1 MHTIYPL
8 RFRPIFKDKV
18 WGGTRL
24 KELLGKDFDPLPNC
38 GESWEL
44 SGVDGSISIAA
55 GGFLQDN
62 NLKELIEVYM
72 EDLVGEK
79 VFARH
84 GTQFP
89 LLIKFLDTTE
99 PLSVQVHPDDTLA
112 RARHGSLG
120 KTEMWVV
127 LHAEPGT
134 EIITGFQQGVG
145 REDYLGHL
153 EKGRLRDI
161 LHVEKAMVGDVYFI
175 PAGRIH
181 AIGAG
186 ITLCEIQQSSD
197 VTYRVYDWDRPGLD
211 GRLRALHTE
220 QALDAIDFSPV
231 EAYKTPY
238 SIVPNGS
245 VNLVSCPY
253 FTTNL
258 LVFDQRIESDYYFL
272 DSFVV
277 YICLEG
283 QCVLQ
288 YPGGKMVIRAGDT
301 CLLPAEIKQ
310 MAFIPEAGRCRLLE
324 VYTAL

>member
-1 MHTIYPL
+1 MHTLYPI
-8 RFRPIFKDKV
+8 RFKPIFKDKV

-24 KELLGKDFDPLPNC
+24 KKLLAKDFDPLPNC

-44 SGVDGSISIAA
+44 SGVEGDISVAA
-55 GGFLQDN
+55 SGFLQDN
-62 NLKELIEVYM
+62 DLKELIEVYM
-72 EDLVGEK
+72 GDLLGEK
-79 VFARH
+79 VFARY

-112 RARHGSLG
+112 QKRHGSLG

-127 LHAEPGT
+127 MHAEPGA
-134 EIITGFQQGVG
+134 EIITGFKQGVE
-145 REDYLGHL
+145 RADYLHHL
-153 EKGRLRDI
+153 EKGKLSEL
-161 LHVEKAMVGDVYFI
+161 LHAEKASAGDVYFI

-211 GRLRALHTE
+211 GKLRELHTE

-238 SIVPNGS
+238 NIVQNGS
-245 VNLVSCPY
+245 VKLASCPY
-253 FTTNL
+253 FTTNM
-258 LVFDQRIESDYYFL
+258 LVFDQRMESDYYYL
-272 DSFVV
+272 DSFVI

-288 YPGGKMVIRAGDT
+288 YPGGDMMIKAGDT

-310 MAFIPEAGRCRLLE
+310 MAFVPEAGPCKLLE
-324 VYTAL
+324 VYMT